1 MPFVA
6 ESIWQ
11 ALAESAFERGL
22 PTPEPATESIVI
34 APWPQLPAS
43 WKDPAMEQRIAR
55 MQELVRFVREVR
67 NRYKLD
73 SKLALDVVV
82 RCNETAASD
91 FQLLTPFIRLLA
103 GLGRF
108 ECGPQQQK
116 PPQSASHVEP
126 DFEAYVL
133 LRGIIDVDEEIK
145 RLEKQLAEKK
155 KHLLSVQSK
164 LDNPNFSGKAPAEV
178 VQQQR
183 DLLIDLQNQ
192 IKLLDNSLQELR
204 QL

>member
-1 MPFVA
+1 
-6 ESIWQ
+6 
-11 ALAESAFERGL
+11 
-22 PTPEPATESIVI
+22 
-34 APWPQLPAS
+34 
-43 WKDPAMEQRIAR
+43 
-55 MQELVRFVREVR
+55 
-67 NRYKLD
+67 
-73 SKLALDVVV
+73 
-82 RCNETAASD
+82 
-91 FQLLTPFIRLLA
+91 
-103 GLGRF
+103 
-108 ECGPQQQK
+108 
-116 PPQSASHVEP
+116 
-126 DFEAYVL
+126 VL

-183 DLLIDLQNQ
+183 DLLTDLQNQ